1 VNILTKI
8 FIVLMVPLSV
18 LAGSVFA
25 THALADKSYRQR
37 MDEEIGLRKVAE
49 DARNASNVVAKSL
62 GNENTRLRV
71 DNADLRE
78 ANQKLLDDLAL
89 MSRTSEKDKDTLKS
103 NYDELSVAYE
113 SVENQLKDSQQESG
127 DLREQLSSAL
137 DAEDRAKREAAETL
151 AVLHDTQADLATA
164 VATSRVYEEQIAMLK
179 SRLESVNT
187 ATVVTDAPDAA
198 MVMTDTPDVTTK
210 ISTQITGVSDGIAS
224 ISAGTVKGIRK
235 GMTLYIYRG
244 PQFVAHMEVLTVDDS
259 EASGRIYDRAEGK
272 EPQVGDIASTSLD

>member
-37 MDEEIGLRKVAE
+37 MEEEIGLRKVAE
-49 DARNASNVVAKSL
+49 DARNASSAVAKSL
-62 GNENTRLRV
+62 GTENTRLRG
-71 DNADLRE
+71 DNADLRASE
-78 ANQKLLDDLAL
+78 QRLLEDLAL
-89 MSRTSEKDKDTLKS
+89 LSRTSEKDKDTLKS
-103 NYDELSVAYE
+103 NYDELNIAYE
-113 SVENQLKDSQQESG
+113 SVGNQLADSQQESR
-127 DLREQLSSAL
+127 DIREQLKAAL

-151 AVLHDTQADLATA
+151 AVLHDTQTELATA
-164 VATSRVYEEQIAMLK
+164 KATSRVYEEQIAMLK
-179 SRLESVNT
+179 QRLAAVNT
-187 ATVVTDAPDAA
+187 ATVVTDAPDSA
-198 MVMTDTPDVTTK
+198 MVSVDTPDVTTK
-210 ISTQITGVSDGIAS
+210 ISTKITGVSDGIAS
-224 ISAGTVKGIRK
+224 IDAGTVKGIRK

-272 EPQVGDIASTSLD
+272 EPQVGDVASTSLD